1 MENSLVIIKPD
12 GIARGFVGKVI
23 TRFEERGFKII
34 SIKMILATK
43 KNLDLHYSHLI
54 KRSFYSNII
63 EYMTMGPIVVLIING
78 INAVS
83 TIRKMLG
90 TTNPLDSPLGT
101 IRGDYCLDVGRNLCH
116 ASDSVDNAKKEINIW
131 FDKEEILDYNFQQ
144 HNLIYQNKTG

>member
-34 SIKMILATK
+34 SIKMIQATK

-131 FDKEEILDYNFQQ
+131 FDKEEILDYNLQQ